1 MTEMALEVITQS
13 HTLTLVEAGKRHND
27 LVKFVNE
34 LMVAGV
40 DYGLIPGSKKPSL
53 LKPGAEKLSS
63 FFNLVPQFEE
73 LTVEE
78 DWTGERHNKEPFFY
92 YKIRCKLF
100 RGDQAVAECIASI
113 NSWESK
119 YRWRTANRNCPEC
132 GKPALLQSKDKPE
145 WFCWRKKDGCG
156 HTFPLNDARITSQKE
171 GRVPN
176 PDIFDQVNTLSKM
189 GQKRALIGA
198 VLLGVNASELFS
210 QDLDEVVM
218 DGSWSE
224 VSDSKTTKKDPEKK
238 PAATSAASTKYTQE
252 QIGPEFDDPPLTD
265 EHGNPVEEVR
275 TVNQETGEVT
285 TTTKPVAKPVEQKK
299 EDPKKPELKKGEAAI
314 SAEFVEG
321 ALEYRTENGVKM
333 VKWGE
338 KWWRP
343 ALEVTKTGMTPAL
356 TDTLLAMFPY
366 PKAGKPNDGK
376 PNQYEA
382 GNHLNNHFQVKLWS
396 SLTWEQVAAVFSWKK
411 FGIPDKRWYA
421 KEYAE
426 WSAKDN
432 AKNGKSVETEPVV
445 AAPVSSAPVVETK
458 TENPKSSAAP
468 IKTVREFYDINEVST
483 DALPKEEVDAFVAN
497 MEKLEDPTVLLPLLV
512 AGMTIGNPKHAEHFF
527 QTAQLLADKSV
538 DVVLDESN
546 QPDGEWKNMLDYII
560 GEATGTK

>member
-1 MTEMALEVITQS
+1 MTDMSLEIVPQTS

-34 LMVAGV
+34 LMVQGV
-40 DYGLIPGSKKPSL
+40 DYGLIPGSQKPSL

-78 DWTGERHNKEPFFY
+78 DWTGERHNNEPFFY

-100 RGDQAVAECIASI
+100 RNGQAVAECIASI

-119 YRWRTANRNCPEC
+119 YRWRTANRTCPEC
-132 GKPALLQSKDKPE
+132 GKAALLKSKDKPE

-171 GRVPN
+171 GRMAN

-218 DGSWSE
+218 DGSWADVTDNKVQS
-224 VSDSKTTKKDPEKK
+224 TKKDQDKK
-238 PAATSAASTKYTQE
+238 PTAQSASTTKYTE
-252 QIGPEFDDPPLTD
+252 AQIGPDFDDPPLMD
-265 EHGNPVEEVR
+265 EIGNPVEEIR

-285 TTTKPVAKPVEQKK
+285 TSIKPAAKVAEVKK
-299 EDPKKPELKKGEAAI
+299 AEPKKPELKKNETAV
-314 SAEFVEG
+314 SKEFVEG
-321 ALEYRTENGVKM
+321 ALEYRTESGVKM

-343 ALEVTKTGMTPAL
+343 ALEVTKDGMTPGL
-356 TDTLLAMFPY
+356 VDSLLALFPY
-366 PKAGKPNDGK
+366 PDNGKPNAGK

-411 FGIPDKRWYA
+411 FGIPDERWYK

-426 WSAKDN
+426 WKAKEV
-432 AKNGKSVETEPVV
+432 AKNSNVAEAAPAPVTPVV
-445 AAPVSSAPVVETK
+445 AAKAE
-458 TENPKSSAAP
+458 EPKPATDTAT
-468 IKTVREFYDINEVST
+468 TVREFYEIS
-483 DALPKEEVDAFVAN
+483 DALPKAEVDAFVAN
-497 MEKLEDPTVLLPLLV
+497 MEKLPNQAVLLPLLE
-512 AGMTIGNPKHAEHFF
+512 AGMTMSNPKHAEHFF
-527 QTAQLLADKSV
+527 QIAQLLVDKGV
-538 DVVLDESN
+538 EVVLDEN
-546 QPDGEWKNMLDYII
+546 GQPDGEWKNMLDYVI
-560 GEATGTK
+560 GEATGNK